1 MKLENIKKIIA
12 ESKRVFFVGIGGVSM
27 ASLARYLRADGKE
40 VFGSDRA
47 ESDNVRSLQ
56 LEGIRVFLGHNANNV
71 SGADALVFTGA
82 VDESN
87 PEIKRAMEAG
97 IPVISRA
104 ELLGALMLD
113 SPVRIGIA
121 GTHGKSTTTAML
133 AQILLAAGN
142 DPTIMCGASLPSI
155 NGAYRRGSGAFLFEA
170 CEYKDSFL
178 SFRPSIAAILNVDY
192 DHTDYFPSI
201 ESVIS
206 SFGKYAAIPGENG
219 HVIACADDENAL
231 KAAGESAV
239 TFGFSPSADYRCEG
253 LSENGGYYSFTVS
266 NGGER
271 TNVTLGVPGRHNVMN
286 ALAAFACADVAG
298 IEKKVIAE
306 ALSRFSGLSR
316 RFERRG
322 SFGGAEVFIDYA
334 HHPRE
339 IRAAIDAARKMTSG
353 KIITVFEP
361 HTFSRTRSLYNDF
374 TNAFE
379 KADVKIFTDIFA
391 ARESDTLG
399 VSSKMLASDAHGV
412 YAESYSE
419 AASMIQKLAQDGDT
433 VLILGAGTIFKVADI
448 IGERNARTED
458 TNSGN

>member
-1 MKLENIKKIIA
+1 MKLENIKEIIT
-12 ESKRVFFVGIGGVSM
+12 ESRRVFFVGIGGVSM
-27 ASLARYLRADGKE
+27 ASLARYLKAEGKE
-40 VFGSDRA
+40 VLGSDRA
-47 ESDNVRSLQ
+47 ESDNVRSLR
-56 LEGIRVFLGHNANNV
+56 LEGIRVFPGHNANNV
-71 SGADALVFTGA
+71 DGADALVFTGA
-82 VDESN
+82 VDDSN
-87 PEIKRAMEAG
+87 PEIKKAKEMG

-104 ELLGALMLD
+104 VLLGALMLD

-133 AQILLAAGN
+133 ADILLAAGN

-178 SFRPSIAAILNVDY
+178 SFCPSIAAILNVDY

-206 SFGKYAAIPGENG
+206 SFGKYAAIPGEKG
-219 HVIACADDENAL
+219 HVITCADDENAL
-231 KAAGESAV
+231 KAAGDAL

-253 LSENGGYYSFTVS
+253 LSENGGFYSFTVL
-266 NGGER
+266 NRGEK
-271 TNVTLGVPGRHNVMN
+271 TDVTLGVPGRHNVMN

-298 IEKKVIAE
+298 IEKRTIAE
-306 ALSRFSGLSR
+306 ALSSFSGLSR

-322 SFGGAEVFIDYA
+322 SVGGADVYIDYA

-361 HTFSRTRSLYNDF
+361 HTFSRTRSLYDDF

-379 KADVKIFTDIFA
+379 NADVKIFTDIFA
-391 ARESDTLG
+391 ARESETLG
-399 VSSKMLASDAHGV
+399 VSSKMLALDAGGV
-412 YAESYSE
+412 YAESYSV
-419 AASMIQKLAQDGDT
+419 AAKMIKTLAAEGDT

-448 IGERNARTED
+448 IGERYARTED
-458 TNSGN
+458 TNGRD